1 MKQSCKGFIR
11 HPSWLPYIFQAL
23 LGDTWCQA
31 LVPVPSSI
39 GKLVYNYN
47 NYDEVV
53 KLSKL
58 IVVINQDVSCL

>member
-39 GKLVYNYN
+39 GKLVYDYTITMMR
-47 NYDEVV
+47 
-53 KLSKL
+53 L
-58 IVVINQDVSCL
+58 